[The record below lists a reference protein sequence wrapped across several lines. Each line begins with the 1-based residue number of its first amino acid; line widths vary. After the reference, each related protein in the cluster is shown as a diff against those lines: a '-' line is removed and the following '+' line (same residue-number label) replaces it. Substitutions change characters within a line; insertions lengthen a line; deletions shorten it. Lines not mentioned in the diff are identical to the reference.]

1 MSTARSP
8 LRKLKAEADKI
19 AAQLKALERGEVNA
33 PDPLGKVAAA
43 RAGKQAL
50 TFAVVMD
57 DKILKIEMPWA
68 TIVSLSEAGI
78 SEWILK
84 HMRESREVTH

>member
-1 MSTARSP
+1 MSTAHSP
-8 LRKLKAEADKI
+8 LRKLRAEANRI
-19 AAQLKALERGEVNA
+19 AQQLKALERGEVNA

-43 RAGKQAL
+43 RAGKEAL

-68 TIVSLSEAGI
+68 TIASMSEAGI

-84 HMRESREVTH
+84 QMRESRETTH